1 MLIWASCI
9 QSKKRPRY
17 VTINYYKQD
26 NHDFPIA
33 ASELMTFS
41 TQLVSKNTNH
51 SEINVLCTVFSTNSW
66 HESRKG
72 FKKYTVTPIIGAIL
86 ILKAKK
92 LVHIM
97 KKGPV
102 LK

>member
-1 MLIWASCI
+1 MI
-9 QSKKRPRY
+9 
-17 VTINYYKQD
+17 
-26 NHDFPIA
+26 FPLLQ
-33 ASELMTFS
+33 SELMTFT
-41 TQLVSKNTNH
+41 TQLVSKNINH

-66 HESRKG
+66 HESGKG
-72 FKKYTVTPIIGAIL
+72 IKKYTITPIIGAIL

-97 KKGPV
+97 KKGSV